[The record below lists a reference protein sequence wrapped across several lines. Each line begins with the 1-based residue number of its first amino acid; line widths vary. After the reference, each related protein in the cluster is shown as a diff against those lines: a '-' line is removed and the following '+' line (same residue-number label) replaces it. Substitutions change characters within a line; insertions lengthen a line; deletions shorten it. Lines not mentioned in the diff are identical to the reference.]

1 MTDTIA
7 EIALRA
13 HESQTQLAMFS
24 EAYLYNTYLEI
35 ARYYPIRWGELLA
48 ARDWDFIHDAAGMI
62 GQWDPDKKEF
72 RNYWSPRYTGGATL

>member
-24 EAYLYNTYLEI
+24 EAYLYNVYLEI
-35 ARYYPIRWGELLA
+35 AQYYPIRWGELVHA
-48 ARDWDFIHDAAGMI
+48 DDYNFIHDAAV
-62 GQWDPDKKEF
+62 
-72 RNYWSPRYTGGATL
+72 